1 MFKNRLMIP
10 LFSKNLNFSNVL
22 HFEYLCDKSIQ
33 LAKQIWKA
41 GFLKKMFSK
50 HMFYFFCVNSITF
63 QQINNFNIFI

>member
-22 HFEYLCDKSIQ
+22 HFEYLCGKSIE

-41 GFLKKMFSK
+41 GFLKENVF
-50 HMFYFFCVNSITF
+50 
-63 QQINNFNIFI
+63 